1 MDAPILLDVTA
12 MLIADML
19 VKLTDKDLSNSD
31 LDF

>member
-19 VKLTDKDLSNSD
+19 VKLTDKFLTFSNY
-31 LDF
+31 